1 MTNKSD
7 QRKSSNKTVN
17 DSGSDIASRFHIISA
32 ILIERLRK
40 QDITWVR
47 IADNESVSAFQ
58 VSTNS
63 RVDAYRIRWSE
74 WSDSLTLND
83 LTDDTTDDAC
93 LIRHLADG
101 WLHLKSLHEA
111 PVTVHLV
118 TNDQPSTKKLSLS
131 NSNNGHLAKFLATE
145 WKQVLLSDEWS
156 PVWSCIQGATALDE
170 SAFVN
175 FVEHCRFTCSFT
187 MPEHDEDEDEHQPF
201 FWVKQLEQYFSRL
214 VGDPYLEL
222 SQGELLQILGWRSED
237 AKSFLNPLHA
247 VSSSVRDS
255 QQSMNALRRTSEVAR
270 RQDSDQTAPDPDDV
284 RLGKTEPLV
293 TSESAPSKGL
303 RVSPPQEEAQSSIFT
318 GNKDSASG
326 SREKRSWKDLAEKE
340 KQNPL
345 AKRFGESTTRG
356 TTESASVKSTSKLR
370 QLLRSQHSE
379 ADASAGPDEPVESG
393 DSSGY
398 SSGIGGPL
406 DTQNDTGDF
415 PHAADWLSRKARW
428 VKDEEEGSHP
438 TSDPQ
443 NETGDFPQTAAW
455 LAEPKPPED
464 WDESPTAGEKQTSS
478 EAVDASSETEQLARP
493 ITDGDSAGRTDGEA
507 AVESAASN
515 EPVAAIDG
523 AVSIDDLQSSGG
535 TSKNDVDEPTSE
547 DCPPGDRSPEE
558 ARQEFEPLDEDV
570 SNLDYFSRVS
580 RLAKRQDGIET
591 KDETANRDAFEWYFN
606 NGNELFAESRF
617 ADAEPEYMRALEIV
631 GTLETPSTDE
641 EFVILQN
648 LGDIYLFLDKPELAV
663 DLYERTKE
671 MRFTTKIPSTKYIAA
686 LMKLGSDCERRNH
699 FDPAEV
705 AYRKA
710 VEVAAATLEENDPL
724 IERLNEACLQLA
736 RNRSTLLSRFST
748 TEVDKIRDMAKQE
761 TDVALIYRKKKTTE
775 AEVGSSDIWKSA
787 KKAEEEEK
795 PPPISSKKKWTIASI
810 AIAVS
815 FLFAYAIFVPQSGVN
830 IAAPPATDAGS
841 EAANTGVV
849 TYTSSDDRKAIR
861 LANGNRATLTTD
873 GKSREGA
880 YKLVRGNIQELLA
893 MIPGHLRHDFVFVKA
908 NKDTITDKDGTTLY
922 ANYAPEHQL
931 VSRMWK
937 YGALAQGY
945 RVEKNFYPEKIEDL
959 AISKEATSY
968 TNPFTNQTDNAI
980 ICSTTGESTDTPVRD
995 VIARG
1000 EGWEK
1005 QPSGAPG
1012 RIVCNTYNGRLFF
1025 VRGYDRDGKL
1035 LSSAEPGKCFF
1046 IECADGFD
1054 VSKDKI
1060 KEVQNAPPAET
1071 TEATK
1076 IQRKIRY
1083 VFTPSAEAESMFS
1096 TITSIVPAGLFALV
1110 LMAFFNWRHRVVK
1123 KVAGPFSLALFIL
1136 TTVLLMFWYVAAL
1149 LDVAV

>member
-7 QRKSSNKTVN
+7 QRKSSNNAVN

-74 WSDSLTLND
+74 WPDSLSLND

-101 WLHLKSLHEA
+101 WLNLKSLHET

-156 PVWSCIQGATALDE
+156 PVWSCIQGASALDE

-187 MPEHDEDEDEHQPF
+187 LPEHDEDDDEHQPF
-201 FWVKQLEQYFSRL
+201 YWVKQLEQYFSRS
-214 VGDPYLEL
+214 VSDPYLEL

-247 VSSSVRDS
+247 VSSTVRDS
-255 QQSMNALRRTSEVAR
+255 QQSMNALRRTSEGAR
-270 RQDSDQTAPDPDDV
+270 RQDSEQTASALDDV
-284 RLGKTEPLV
+284 RFGQTEPTV
-293 TSESAPSKGL
+293 TSESSPSNWL

-340 KQNPL
+340 KQSPL
-345 AKRFGESTTRG
+345 AKRFSESTTRD
-356 TTESASVKSTSKLR
+356 TTESASVKSTSRLR

-379 ADASAGPDEPVESG
+379 ADGSG
-393 DSSGY
+393 DSSGF
-398 SSGIGGPL
+398 SSGIGGGPV
-406 DTQNDTGDF
+406 DSQNDTGDF

-428 VKDEEEGSHP
+428 VKEEEEEGSHP

-478 EAVDASSETEQLARP
+478 EAVNASSSTDERAQP
-493 ITDGDSAGRTDGEA
+493 ITDGDSAVQIDGEG
-507 AVESAASN
+507 AVEGAASN
-515 EPVAAIDG
+515 EP
-523 AVSIDDLQSSGG
+523 SS
-535 TSKNDVDEPTSE
+535 SESPENDVEKPTSE
-547 DCPPGDRSPEE
+547 DCSQRDRSPEE
-558 ARQEFEPLDEDV
+558 ARQESEPLVDEDV

-617 ADAEPEYMRALEIV
+617 ADAEPEYIRALEIV

-699 FDPAEV
+699 FDNAEV

-710 VEVAAATLEENDPL
+710 VEVAAATLEENDPI

-795 PPPISSKKKWTIASI
+795 PPPISSKKKWTIASV

-830 IAAPPATDAGS
+830 IAAPRASDAGS
-841 EAANTGVV
+841 ESTNTGVV

-861 LANGNRATLTTD
+861 LANGSRATITTD
-873 GKSREGA
+873 GKAREGA
-880 YKLVRGNIQELLA
+880 YKLVRGNIQDLLA

-959 AISKEATSY
+959 AISKETTSY
-968 TNPFTNQTDNAI
+968 TNPFTNQNDNAI

-1025 VRGYDRDGKL
+1025 IRGYDRDGKL
-1035 LSSAEPGKCFF
+1035 LTSAEPGKCFY

-1054 VSKDKI
+1054 VSKDKL
-1060 KEVQNAPPAET
+1060 KEIQNAPQAET

-1083 VFTPSAEAESMFS
+1083 VFTPSSEAESMFS

-1110 LMAFFNWRHRVVK
+1110 LMAFFYWRYRIVK
-1123 KVAGPFSLALFIL
+1123 KIAGPFSLALFIF
-1136 TTVLLMFWYVAAL
+1136 TTVLLLVWYIVAL